1 MEIGGYGYEK
11 PELLS
16 IAEKIYDCKSKK
28 QDLELTLSSERFH
41 YSYIP
46 KRKNLVE
53 HEVVFRLLF
62 IIPFTL
68 LVIGAL
74 CFVISYMSNLEVLR
88 QDGTAGVVMLFA
100 VLLLLVGGY
109 LDGKLLLREFRM
121 LALLFISR
129 NPEQAMR
136 FSKKYDINTFQS
148 DEAKSKQRIQ
158 MLESEIA
165 SLDEQIDKLNIR
177 QNQLL
182 AEKEQRED
190 VLRKKGILYDENPN
204 KPKQEGKFTLKEDS
218 TGTVDARELHEFY
231 LKEEQYVQ
239 NYLLQLD
246 GKLQNINKEI
256 TEIDENFDCVKKKIL
271 ISLVIYIL
279 VALVQSALSG
289 VLSTITS
296 MICLIGGLC
305 YVFYLESKC
314 KRPILLYLVEH
325 DSSLTTEYAF
335 CKGIV
340 PVKQKREELLEKIE
354 HYQKELV
361 EIRKKKE
368 AIIF

>member
-16 IAEKIYDCKSKK
+16 IAEKIYDYKSQK
-28 QDLELTLSSERFH
+28 QDLELTLGSEHFH

-46 KRKNLVE
+46 KRKKLVE

-62 IIPFTL
+62 IIPYTL
-68 LVIGAL
+68 LLVGAL
-74 CFVISYMSNLEVLR
+74 CVVISYMSDLEEMR
-88 QDGTAGVVMLFA
+88 QNGSAGVILLFS
-100 VLLLLVGGY
+100 VLLLVSGCY
-109 LDGKLLLREFRM
+109 FDGKLLLREFRM
-121 LALLFISR
+121 LVLLYISR

-148 DEAKSKQRIQ
+148 DEAKSKERIQ

-165 SLDEQIDKLNIR
+165 SLDEQIDKLIIR

-182 AEKEQRED
+182 AEKKQRED
-190 VLRKKGILYDENPN
+190 ILRKKGILFDEDPN
-204 KPKQEGKFTLKEDS
+204 KPKQEGKFTLKEES
-218 TGTVDARELHEFY
+218 MGTVDAQELHEFY

-246 GKLQNINKEI
+246 GKLQHINREI
-256 TEIDENFDCVKKKIL
+256 TEIDENFENVKKKIL

-279 VALVQSALSG
+279 VALVQSAFSG
-289 VLSTITS
+289 VLASITS
-296 MICLIGGLC
+296 MICLIGGFC
-305 YVFYLESKC
+305 YIFYLERKC

-335 CKGIV
+335 CNGIV

-361 EIRKKKE
+361 EIKKKKE
-368 AIIF
+368 SIIF